1 MSVMTVDDIKQ
12 RIVEILPISSYD
24 NGMYDGQLDIL
35 IRGAINKM
43 RNEGVD
49 IEAQDKEGNYI
60 FDNDSYDSEDY
71 CLCIGY
77 QLMKDIDF
85 DTDMNF
91 MTEQYITRVNTIRCN
106 ITKRQR

>member
-1 MSVMTVDDIKQ
+1 MSLLTHDDIKQ
-12 RIVEILPISSYD
+12 RIVEILPISQYD
-24 NGMYDGQLDIL
+24 NGMYEGQIDIL
-35 IRGAINKM
+35 IRGAVNKL

-49 IEAQDKEGNYI
+49 IEAQDKNGDYI
-60 FDNDSYDSEDY
+60 FDNESYDSDDY
-71 CLCIGY
+71 CICVAY

-91 MTEQYITRVNTIRCN
+91 MTEQYITRANTIRCN

>member
-1 MSVMTVDDIKQ
+1 MSLLTHDDIKQ
-12 RIVEILPISSYD
+12 RIVEILPISQYD
-24 NGMYDGQLDIL
+24 NGMYEGQIDIL
-35 IRGAINKM
+35 IRGAVNKL

-49 IEAQDKEGNYI
+49 IEAKDKNGDYI
-60 FDNDSYDSEDY
+60 FDNESYDADDY